1 MYKLGES
8 ASGTMD
14 LVTSGFIRWMLRPP
28 PPPEGVPAARMI
40 GAYTKLMLNAFALT
54 TLRLFCLI
62 HCAWI
67 FTGQIRLGHLFYSP
81 KNSLFLAFQKN
92 NCNR

>member
-40 GAYTKLMLNAFALT
+40 GAYTKLMLNAFAL
-54 TLRLFCLI
+54 FSK
-62 HCAWI
+62 AG
-67 FTGQIRLGHLFYSP
+67 FGRLGMHTYFAAGY
-81 KNSLFLAFQKN
+81 
-92 NCNR
+92 